1 MHACAAL
8 LCLLSLALASGCK
21 APARPGPPPDPKLI
35 QVPDGYGRPYSAEVS
50 LSVRD
55 RLLLLPGGR
64 RCGLTD
70 IGCAQALAAL
80 RGKAVAL
87 ELDPALAM
95 ADLTMPLSR
104 LSEALEDGAAACLAV
119 SDSRERRCVAFR
131 PFSGEEFGA
140 WLDAEKPLG
149 KLRVI
154 MRADGFEVV
163 ADRGKVP
170 GPDRFGPS
178 LPPIGGRP
186 DFDGLDRMLGKLA
199 RRFPE
204 EDQAALA
211 PSPGLRLRDVGR
223 ALGLLSGL
231 GGERF
236 PRAYLVFP

>member
-1 MHACAAL
+1 MRDFAAL
-8 LCLLSLALASGCK
+8 LCLSSLALASGCK

-35 QVPDGYGRPYSAEVS
+35 RVPDGYGRPYSAEVT

-104 LSEALEDGAAACLAV
+104 LSEALEDNATACLAV

-131 PFSGEEFGA
+131 PFSG
-140 WLDAEKPLG
+140 
-149 KLRVI
+149 
-154 MRADGFEVV
+154 

-178 LPPIGGRP
+178 LPPIAGRP
-186 DFDGLDRMLGKLA
+186 DFNGLDRTLGRLA

-204 EDQAALA
+204 ENQAALA
-211 PSPGLRLRDVGR
+211 PSPGLELRDVGR
-223 ALGLLSGL
+223 ALGLLSGP

-236 PRAYLVFP
+236 PRAFLVFP